1 MASSAAST
9 EVDFDLF
16 KRFLP
21 QILAAMPDSWRGTTF
36 KNNQLLGRAGFAV
49 KLKAL
54 LAAKANSEDG
64 GISTADLDAVGNAE
78 DYLRVSTN
86 ISTTLEIGLGLQRGY
101 DVTQVFTFASS
112 VMPIVAVL
120 LTSSVP
126 VHLYVGAAKEP
137 FTAAHLETLRLLGA
151 DLTVHSGPPS
161 AHEGAVVLAFEEA
174 LEEASKVDGIVGS
187 SVLFIANPEA
197 IDEAKIL
204 VIRKRMATPFT
215 TPMAEAKLQE
225 LAGLPVTANT
235 AEASPEAIAEF
246 HAHLQ
251 TLSGTEVNADVR
263 PVVFTAGLPSLCSLW
278 VSLVT
283 KGGADILMC
292 STAYGG
298 SSQLMDLMNKA
309 SGLINKHRFH
319 IQGTASIVKGIQT
332 ALDEL
337 AADPSKL
344 LPRTVLFV
352 EIPTNPDMK
361 VPDMPTIVEMLK
373 KYKATTGKEV
383 LLLIDSTFAPGS
395 RVLDTLKKLSE
406 ELAVIVFIS
415 LSKSVSR
422 GVTTA
427 GVLVANHTEEAKD
440 LINVV
445 RETSQMLDT
454 AAKKDQVKFL
464 TENHKGVEDRCERG
478 YAVARAVGDALQ
490 AAVKKHT
497 SQDMRLAFVSR
508 EQAALGFTSS
518 TFSFNLP
525 SPAGATD
532 EVNAGLA
539 QHFVDLLCAHKEFK
553 PCVSFGQDNGLV
565 YATVPAT
572 STQGAINEEDKA
584 KQAVG
589 GVQLVRISFSPGID
603 VEKVTK
609 IFEDA
614 TAEVYAA

>member
-1 MASSAAST
+1 MASNAAKT
-9 EVDFDLF
+9 EVDFEVF

-21 QILAAMPDSWRGTTF
+21 QILSEMPSSWRGTTF
-36 KNNQLLGRAGFAV
+36 KNDQLLGRAGFSV

-54 LAAKANSEDG
+54 LAAKASEDG
-64 GISTADLDAVGNAE
+64 SISTADLTAVGNAE

-86 ISTTLEIGLGLQRGY
+86 ISTALEIALGLQRGM
-101 DVTQVFTFASS
+101 DVTQVFTFASAA
-112 VMPIVAVL
+112 MPIVAVL
-120 LTSSVP
+120 LTAAVP
-126 VHLYVGAAKEP
+126 VHLYVGGAVAP
-137 FTAAHLETLRLLGA
+137 FSEAQLETLRLLGA
-151 DLTVHSGPPS
+151 DLTVHTGAPS
-161 AHEGAVVLAFEEA
+161 AHEGAVVLALEEA
-174 LEEASKVDGIVGS
+174 LEEGSKVDGIVAS
-187 SVLFIANPEA
+187 SVLFIANPA
-197 IDEAKIL
+197 VIDEAKIL

-215 TPMAEAKLQE
+215 TPMAEAKLQD

-235 AEASPEAIAEF
+235 AEAPAEAVAEF

-251 TLSGTEVNADVR
+251 KLSGTEVNAAVS

-278 VSLVT
+278 VSLVAS
-283 KGGADILMC
+283 GGADVLMC

-361 VPDMPTIVEMLK
+361 VPDMPTITEMLK
-373 KYKATTGKEV
+373 TYKAATGKEV
-383 LLLIDSTFAPGS
+383 LLLIDATFAPGS
-395 RVLDTLKKLSE
+395 GVLGTLRKLSE
-406 ELAVIVFIS
+406 ELAAIVFIS

-422 GVTTA
+422 GVTT
-427 GVLVANHTEEAKD
+427 GGTLVANHTEEAKK
-440 LINVV
+440 LINIV

-454 AAKKDQVKFL
+454 GAKKDQLNFL
-464 TENHKGVEDRCERG
+464 AENHTGVEDRCDRG
-478 YAVARAVGDALQ
+478 YAVARSVGDALQ

-497 SQDMRLAFVSR
+497 SQEMRLAFVSR

-525 SPAGATD
+525 SPAGATA

-539 QHFVDLLCAHKEFK
+539 QHFVDLLCAHESFK

-589 GVQLVRISFSPGID
+589 GVQLVRVSFSPGIN
-603 VEKVTK
+603 VEAVSK

-614 TAEVYAA
+614 TAAVYAA